1 MLHDIWSFLDSN
13 FVSTLMTFIV
23 GLVAWSTYYIRQ
35 RDNKRDAANIIL
47 LELQNAERQI
57 KRISERIKDD
67 VLKENVYVMQT
78 ESWNRYKYLFVRDF
92 DRDEWDSISDYYQRC
107 LLIDS
112 SISHQ
117 SSLFQKNEEQLR
129 INIQKDFA
137 DRMKEVVEEK
147 DAEKKQSLLSI
158 KREEAEEFLN
168 QMIKNNDRTCYSPK
182 KPINDVKQ
190 NLENWNMSILMTSIG
205 VKLKRLARN
214 KLDTL

>member
-1 MLHDIWSFLDSN
+1 MLHNIWSFLDSN

-67 VLKENVYVMQT
+67 VLEENAYVMQT

-147 DAEKKQSLLSI
+147 DTEKRQTLLSI
-158 KREEAEEFLN
+158 KRGEAEEFLN

-214 KLDTL
+214 MQK

>member
-1 MLHDIWSFLDSN
+1 MLHNIWSFLDSN

-67 VLKENVYVMQT
+67 VLEENAYVMQT

-129 INIQKDFA
+129 INMQKYFA

-147 DAEKKQSLLSI
+147 DTEKRHSRLSTI
-158 KREEAEEFLN
+158 REEAEEFLN
-168 QMIKNNDRTCYSPK
+168 QMIKNNDRTFYSPK

-214 KLDTL
+214 KQK